1 MKRNKHDQ
9 QLTGTPKMRNIS
21 RHSNTG
27 NRLVYSGYW
36 KPQLHFVTHMIHT
49 SNTGHNTSFGIYSSK
64 DLRHENN
71 WNNVLKETLT
81 STQGCRRKKK
91 SCNSVA
97 WSRLFVKGKKQE
109 VIQED
114 TFHALNSFLYLSFMG
129 LWIAANTSA
138 AAVSDSHTGLA
149 STPVINSKDL
159 SLRLRQDRR
168 RWIRLPSSFT
178 ESFI

>member
-1 MKRNKHDQ
+1 MQVLEYIPLKIWDMK
-9 QLTGTPKMRNIS
+9 TSEIMF
-21 RHSNTG
+21 
-27 NRLVYSGYW
+27 W
-36 KPQLHFVTHMIHT
+36 K
-49 SNTGHNTSFGIYSSK
+49 K
-64 DLRHENN
+64 
-71 WNNVLKETLT
+71 TLT

-109 VIQED
+109 VIQEG
-114 TFHALNSFLYLSFMG
+114 TFHALNSFLYLSFTG

-149 STPVINSKDL
+149 SSPVINSKDL

-178 ESFI
+178 ESFIYTCVVREQADNWWPLPPLGGLPVTAAEYW